1 MRTAERLEGPWSEP
15 DSIFRIPEL
24 DNSYVNGHNPNTAC
38 YAAKGH
44 SEQARPGR
52 LLITYVCNLFTPK
65 GGNRWN
71 TLGQLAADMRLY
83 RPIAVSIPHP
93 LAPIR

>member
-15 DSIFRIPEL
+15 GSIFRIPEL
-24 DNSYVNGHNPNTAC
+24 DSSYAAGHDPNTFC

-44 SEQARPGR
+44 PEYARPNR

-65 GGNRWN
+65 GEDEMTVLKR
-71 TLGQLAADMRLY
+71 LVVEMYLY
-83 RPIAVSIPHP
+83 RPIAVSIPLP
-93 LAPIR
+93 DLAD